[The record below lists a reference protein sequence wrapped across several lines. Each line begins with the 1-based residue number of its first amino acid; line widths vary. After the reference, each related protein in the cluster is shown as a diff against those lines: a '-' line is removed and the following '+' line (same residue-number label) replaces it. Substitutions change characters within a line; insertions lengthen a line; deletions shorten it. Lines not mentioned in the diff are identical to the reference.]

1 MDRCYICIFH
11 ASWKGRAWQRI
22 IKIMIQEMRYDI
34 YIFLDNFIVI
44 SVFCEAFLVFNL
56 LSSFTISSC
65 EILVELKGFKEKQ
78 KLKFNRFYCQHLN
91 FIDNWI
97 SFKWGNVPVNQGSF
111 FSSLSQSVLN
121 LLLFTVKKDLQDL
134 QIKDVDSAFHY

>member
-1 MDRCYICIFH
+1 MISTFSLTIFI
-11 ASWKGRAWQRI
+11 G
-22 IKIMIQEMRYDI
+22 
-34 YIFLDNFIVI
+34 I

-91 FIDNWI
+91 FIDN
-97 SFKWGNVPVNQGSF
+97 
-111 FSSLSQSVLN
+111 
-121 LLLFTVKKDLQDL
+121 
-134 QIKDVDSAFHY
+134 